1 MAEIGP
7 TTASQIAQG
16 RVQESPAAEP
26 GARVILFP
34 QMPGR
39 NSAQTET
46 RTSSRTPYA
55 VPDKATWATPTGG
68 VTLGFVGGTVIQLV
82 AEQQQGSG
90 ASPNRADRLRAVA
103 AYAIAREVGTPPR
116 TADGGEPIVRSG
128 ESLDFLT

>member
-7 TTASQIAQG
+7 ITASQIAQG

-26 GARVILFP
+26 GARVIPFP

-46 RTSSRTPYA
+46 RTLSRTPYA
-55 VPDKATWATPTGG
+55 VPDKATGATPTGG

-90 ASPNRADRLRAVA
+90 AGPNRADRLRAVA
-103 AYAIAREVGTPPR
+103 AYATAREVGTSPR

-128 ESLDFLT
+128 APLDILT

>member
-1 MAEIGP
+1 VAEIGP

-55 VPDKATWATPTGG
+55 VPDKATGATLAGG
-68 VTLGFVGGTVIQLV
+68 VTLGFVSGTIIQLV

-90 ASPNRADRLRAVA
+90 AGPNRADRLRAVA
-103 AYAIAREVGTPPR
+103 AYETASEVGTSSR

-128 ESLDFLT
+128 ATLDFLT